1 MLDETID
8 NTPTEKIESAN
19 TSEST
24 PKTPES
30 IEVEKDESA
39 AVTEEITA
47 QEEGVEKEESVAV
60 PEEITA
66 QEEGVEKGEGSAVTE
81 EVTAQKEGVE
91 KEEEVLEERPVVAA
105 VDAKSKEQETEKTDY
120 STLSLEDLVKELQK
134 LVKKEEV
141 HHIKNEV
148 EIIKK
153 SFNQKFGTL
162 LTEKKEAFL
171 EDGGNEIDFQFR
183 LPVKAQYNDLLFE
196 YKVKR
201 EKHYKHQKEEQ
212 KENLSKR
219 LVLIDELKS
228 LIDNAEPSTMYKQFK
243 ELEGKWKVIG
253 KIPHANYN
261 DVWRTFHHHIERFYD
276 LLHLNNDFRDLD
288 FKHNLDEKLKLVE
301 RAEALV
307 EEVNVNK
314 AFKELQVLHKLWKE
328 EVGPVAKEFRD
339 DVWNKFSDA
348 TKKIHDKRH
357 EFEKEAES
365 KYEENVVIKEQVIL
379 EIENLL
385 PEKDIEA
392 HSSWQQK
399 IRELEALRKKFFK
412 IGKVPRSKNE
422 QIWDAFKKATAD
434 FNRKKNAFYKNVK
447 KQQQDNLDKKRA
459 LVEKAESL
467 KDSKDFDSVTPVMKQ
482 IQAEWK
488 KIGHVPR
495 KFSDEIWKQFK
506 SACNHYFDSLHNIQ
520 DEANKDQIEVF
531 NKKKEM
537 LDGLKSQADDNDV
550 LSLKVIQS
558 YINDWK
564 NLGSVPFN
572 MRHIES
578 KFNKTVDKL
587 YEKLDLDKEEIAL
600 LRFKNTVDTYL
611 EQKQYNKL
619 DDEQLFVR
627 RKIDE
632 INKEIQQLETNIS
645 FISSATDDNP
655 LIKNV
660 RNNIDKYVD
669 EMEIWKSKLNY
680 LSQLEY

>member
-1 MLDETID
+1 MLDDTID
-8 NTPTEKIESAN
+8 NTPTEKIESTN
-19 TSEST
+19 I
-24 PKTPES
+24 PEGTQKATEP
-30 IEVEKDESA
+30 IEDEMKGSA
-39 AVTEEITA
+39 KAAEEITIEEEGTEQEDTTTVMEETA
-47 QEEGVEKEESVAV
+47 QEEVAAKKDETQEESS
-60 PEEITA
+60 I
-66 QEEGVEKGEGSAVTE
+66 VET
-81 EVTAQKEGVE
+81 VE
-91 KEEEVLEERPVVAA
+91 PKP
-105 VDAKSKEQETEKTDY
+105 KEQEAEKEKTDY
-120 STLSLEDLVKELQK
+120 SALSLEDLVKELQK

-162 LTEKKEAFL
+162 LAEKKKAFL
-171 EDGGNEIDFQFR
+171 EQGGNEIDFQFR
-183 LPVKAQYNDLLFE
+183 TPIKTQYNDLLFE

-201 EKHYKHQKEEQ
+201 EKYYKQQKEEQ

-219 LVLIDELKS
+219 LALIEELKS
-228 LIDNAEPSTMYKQFK
+228 LIDNAEPTTMYKQFK

-261 DVWRTFHHHIERFYD
+261 DVWRTFHHHVERFYD

-307 EEVNVNK
+307 DEVNVNK

-348 TKKIHDKRH
+348 TKRIHDKRH

-365 KYEENVVIKEQVIL
+365 KYEENVVIKEQVIH

-385 PEKDIEA
+385 PEKDVEA
-392 HSSWQQK
+392 HSVWQQK
-399 IRELEALRKKFFK
+399 IRELEALRQKFFK

-422 QIWDAFKKATAD
+422 QIWGAFKKATAD

-467 KDSKDFDSVTPVMKQ
+467 KDSKDFDNVTPVMKQ

-587 YEKLDLDKEEIAL
+587 YEKLDLDRDEIAL

-660 RNNIDKYVD
+660 RNNIDKYVED
-669 EMEIWKSKLNY
+669 MEVWKSKLNY